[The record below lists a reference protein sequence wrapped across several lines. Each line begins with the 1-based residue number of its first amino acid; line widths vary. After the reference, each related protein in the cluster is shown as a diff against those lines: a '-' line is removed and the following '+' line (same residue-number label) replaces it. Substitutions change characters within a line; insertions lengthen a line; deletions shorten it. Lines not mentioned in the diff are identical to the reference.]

1 MVKDSA
7 VGLQGALDLL
17 VLRTLETH
25 GRMHGCGITAHIQS
39 SSGNVLRVEEGSLYP
54 ALHRM
59 EQAGWIK
66 AEWASTENKRRA
78 RYYVITGA
86 GRRQLMADQD
96 KWMTV
101 AGAVARF
108 LQVA

>member
-1 MVKDSA
+1 MGRESA
-7 VGLQGALDLL
+7 GCLQGALDLL
-17 VLRTLETH
+17 VLRTLDCR
-25 GRMHGCGITAHIQS
+25 GRMHGYAITLHIQS
-39 SSGNVLRVEEGSLYP
+39 RSGDVLRIEEGSLYP

-66 AEWASTENKRRA
+66 ADWGATENNRRA
-78 RYYVITGA
+78 RYYTLTAA
-86 GRRQLMADQD
+86 GRNQLAAEQD

-108 LQVA
+108 LEYT

>member
-1 MVKDSA
+1 MGRESA
-7 VGLQGALDLL
+7 GCLQGALDLL
-17 VLRTLETH
+17 VLRTLDGR
-25 GRMHGCGITAHIQS
+25 GRMHGYAITLHIQS
-39 SSGNVLRVEEGSLYP
+39 RSGDVLRIEEGSLYP

-66 AEWASTENKRRA
+66 ADWGATENNRRA
-78 RYYVITGA
+78 RYYTLTAA
-86 GRRQLMADQD
+86 GRNQLAAEQD

-108 LQVA
+108 LEYA

>member
-1 MVKDSA
+1 MGRESA
-7 VGLQGALDLL
+7 GCLQGALDLL
-17 VLRTLETH
+17 VLRTLDCR
-25 GRMHGCGITAHIQS
+25 GRMHGYAITLHIQS
-39 SSGNVLRVEEGSLYP
+39 RSGDVLRIEEGSLYP

-66 AEWASTENKRRA
+66 ADWGATENNRRA
-78 RYYVITGA
+78 RYYTLTAA
-86 GRRQLMADQD
+86 GRNQLAAEQD

-108 LQVA
+108 LEYA